1 MFLETTL
8 GRTIVYSRLLPDY
21 PSVHLFK
28 EKNFIFLNRKSLPDL
43 NMQVVPNDF
52 IQLMVAN

>member
-21 PSVHLFK
+21 PSVNLFK

-43 NMQVVPNDF
+43 STQVVPNDF